1 MAMAS
6 KWRACTKEW
15 TLPATI
21 NEGNAELFAIE
32 TTDADAESV
41 VTYSITGGSDAASFT
56 LVQYGDVNPFLID
69 RYTDHAL
76 KGNDAA
82 YRRFDTLE
90 GRADLARRYY
100 AYLVTGVTPAARK
113 QPDLKVVA

>member
-1 MAMAS
+1 MAQ
-6 KWRACTKEW
+6 
-15 TLPATI
+15 TLISSTLS
-21 NEGNAELFAIE
+21 GK
-32 TTDADAESV
+32 V
-41 VTYSITGGSDAASFT
+41 VYSDSA
-56 LVQYGDVNPFLID
+56 
-69 RYTDHAL
+69 
-76 KGNDAA
+76 NDAA